1 MVRLSVVLGVLAA
14 VMLLAGT
21 ATGDPGA
28 EKSGVDA
35 RLGEAREKAE
45 QAARSAKLLT
55 TEVSRLSQAAR
66 SAEAALAGE
75 QARVTALEA
84 SLAAEQARLTQL
96 GREVDAQNARLAV
109 LGQQYRA
116 ALRVLEKHV
125 RAIYLSDSPDLIS
138 FAVGATSFGE
148 LINNLDLLDRI
159 GKQDQR
165 IAGAFDAARIEL
177 ARARASTLRMERE
190 VARSVSVIAART
202 AAQREARD
210 LVASRRSALVAAE
223 SDKAQALEGA
233 REDRATFIAE
243 AEALAAQSA
252 ALAAK
257 IQALQA
263 AIPAATSPSPT
274 APSSGATLAWPVSG
288 PVTSGF
294 GPRWGRMHEGIDIA
308 VGTGTPVGAAA
319 AGTVIH
325 AGWLGGYGNLVVIDH
340 GGGLS
345 TAYAHN
351 SSLVV
356 GEGTAVS
363 AGTVVALSGNTG
375 NSSGPH
381 VHFEVRMNGAA
392 VDPLRYL

>member
-1 MVRLSVVLGVLAA
+1 MVRLPVVLGVLAA

-84 SLAAEQARLTQL
+84 SLAAEQARLTEL

-177 ARARASTLRMERE
+177 AGARASTLRTQRE

-257 IQALQA
+257 IQASQS
-263 AIPAATSPSPT
+263 AIPATTSPSPT